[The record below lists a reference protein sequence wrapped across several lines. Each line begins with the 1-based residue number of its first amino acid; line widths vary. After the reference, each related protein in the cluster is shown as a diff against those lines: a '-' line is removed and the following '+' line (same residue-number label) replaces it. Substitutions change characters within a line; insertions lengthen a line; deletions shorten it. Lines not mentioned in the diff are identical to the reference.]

1 MRGILSVELQPGEL
15 APFERVSMDG
25 AWPLL
30 GPMRA
35 PPKPQ
40 DAFEPSFCIAPVWVL
55 WIEQGAL

>member
-15 APFERVSMDG
+15 APHERVSMDG

-40 DAFEPSFCIAPVWVL
+40 DVFEPSFCSAAV
-55 WIEQGAL
+55 GAVD